1 MSLLCKPFTALPAIA
16 KVYRNHLAEKRF
28 HMKIRKHAP
37 RILLLLLIFL
47 LFNTNS
53 ADAAKNVYR
62 VDRYGELYDYS
73 GSSVVPIRSN
83 VSAIGP
89 YTFYG
94 VKTTKFTTAG
104 NPYFKTI
111 NGALYSKDGTLLI
124 KCPSEKEGSF
134 TVPSSVK
141 KIAHSAFKDCTKLTK
156 VTIPDSVTVMDER
169 TFKNCSMLKQI
180 RLSRYLTSIPSEAF
194 SGCSSLTNITIPS
207 SVSSI
212 RSKAFYNCQSLRS
225 IAIPDSVSKV
235 GSSCFANCINLKKAL
250 LSSKMESLEYSLF
263 NNCTELKTVEN
274 TGHIEEIEANAF
286 RNCIHLKTFS
296 YSNKLDTI
304 GSAAFLNCLELGT
317 VTIMKGTRYIS
328 YNAFN
333 GAANKFVV
341 DSSNPNYSS
350 LNGMLL
356 DEKGESLIQA
366 PIHMDGDLDIP
377 KGVVRIASNALT
389 GGCFSSITI
398 PEGVTSMR
406 MTQFEDCENLKSIH
420 FPASLK
426 TFIYYTGDALN
437 LKYLDRIVV
446 SRSNPNFYSKDGVMY
461 SSDGAYVIFFPSGK
475 KGAFRL
481 PETCKTIGDR
491 MRYNRLSSISV
502 SPKSKYFS
510 STGGVLYDS
519 KGKQIVCFPM
529 SKRSYRI
536 PAGVKN
542 ITYLKKIKEDLKCK
556 AIQVSSKNKWFSAK
570 AGVVFDSDEETLL
583 FYPTKKRGSYKIPSS
598 TVFIA
603 GDAFDDAHELT
614 SLTITKN
621 VRRSRYSTFYFRD
634 CKKLKSISVN
644 QGELNYISMN
654 FSGCDKLARLTFPS
668 TIMTTNL
675 KNLPTGVTIHGWKN
689 TYAKEA
695 AEEAKGKFVSRGTI
709 PNVVTGARIKKII
722 DKYQLSWNASSEAS
736 GYQVYTSYSTI
747 KDLKGSGSTSCFI
760 PEKYSEST
768 IYIRAYKIENKKKV
782 YGKARALDIS

>member
-1 MSLLCKPFTALPAIA
+1 
-16 KVYRNHLAEKRF
+16 
-28 HMKIRKHAP
+28 MKIRKHAP

-736 GYQVYTSYSTI
+736 GYQVYTSYSTN

>member
-1 MSLLCKPFTALPAIA
+1 
-16 KVYRNHLAEKRF
+16 
-28 HMKIRKHAP
+28 MKIRKHAP

-475 KGAFRL
+475 KGAFACRKHVK
-481 PETCKTIGDR
+481 PSETG
-491 MRYNRLSSISV
+491 
-502 SPKSKYFS
+502 
-510 STGGVLYDS
+510 
-519 KGKQIVCFPM
+519 
-529 SKRSYRI
+529 
-536 PAGVKN
+536 
-542 ITYLKKIKEDLKCK
+542 
-556 AIQVSSKNKWFSAK
+556 
-570 AGVVFDSDEETLL
+570 
-583 FYPTKKRGSYKIPSS
+583 
-598 TVFIA
+598 
-603 GDAFDDAHELT
+603 
-614 SLTITKN
+614 
-621 VRRSRYSTFYFRD
+621 
-634 CKKLKSISVN
+634 
-644 QGELNYISMN
+644 
-654 FSGCDKLARLTFPS
+654 
-668 TIMTTNL
+668 
-675 KNLPTGVTIHGWKN
+675 
-689 TYAKEA
+689 
-695 AEEAKGKFVSRGTI
+695 
-709 PNVVTGARIKKII
+709 
-722 DKYQLSWNASSEAS
+722 
-736 GYQVYTSYSTI
+736 
-747 KDLKGSGSTSCFI
+747 
-760 PEKYSEST
+760 
-768 IYIRAYKIENKKKV
+768 
-782 YGKARALDIS
+782 

>member
-1 MSLLCKPFTALPAIA
+1 
-16 KVYRNHLAEKRF
+16 
-28 HMKIRKHAP
+28 MKIRKHAP

>member
-1 MSLLCKPFTALPAIA
+1 
-16 KVYRNHLAEKRF
+16 
-28 HMKIRKHAP
+28 MKIRKHAP

-207 SVSSI
+207 SVISI

-250 LSSKMESLEYSLF
+250 LSSKMESVEYSLF

-350 LNGMLL
+350 QNGMLL

-389 GGCFSSITI
+389 GGRFSSITI

-426 TFIYYTGDALN
+426 TFVYYTGDALN

-542 ITYLKKIKEDLKCK
+542 INYLKKIKEDLKCK
-556 AIQVSSKNKWFSAK
+556 AIQVSSKNKWFSTK

-695 AEEAKGKFVSRGTI
+695 AEEAQGKFVSRGTI

-768 IYIRAYKIENKKKV
+768 IYIRAYKIENKKKI

>member
-1 MSLLCKPFTALPAIA
+1 
-16 KVYRNHLAEKRF
+16 
-28 HMKIRKHAP
+28 MKIRKHAP

-250 LSSKMESLEYSLF
+250 LSSKMESVEYSLF

-350 LNGMLL
+350 QNGMLL

-389 GGCFSSITI
+389 GGRFSSITI

-426 TFIYYTGDALN
+426 TFVYYTGDALN

-446 SRSNPNFYSKDGVMY
+446 SRSNPNFFSKDGVMY

-510 STGGVLYDS
+510 STSGVLYDS

-542 ITYLKKIKEDLKCK
+542 INYLKKIKEDLKCK
-556 AIQVSSKNKWFSAK
+556 AIQVSSKNKWFSTK

-768 IYIRAYKIENKKKV
+768 IYIRAYKIENKKKI

>member
-1 MSLLCKPFTALPAIA
+1 
-16 KVYRNHLAEKRF
+16 
-28 HMKIRKHAP
+28 MKIRKHAP

-502 SPKSKYFS
+502 SRKSKYFS

-542 ITYLKKIKEDLKCK
+542 INYLKKIKEDLKCK

>member
-1 MSLLCKPFTALPAIA
+1 MKTKKYAPLFLLF
-16 KVYRNHLAEKRF
+16 
-28 HMKIRKHAP
+28 
-37 RILLLLLIFL
+37 LLTCL
-47 LFNTNS
+47 LFNTAS
-53 ADAAKNVYR
+53 ADAAKSVYR
-62 VDRYGELYDYS
+62 VDRFGELYDYS
-73 GSSVVPIRSN
+73 GSPVVPIRSN

-94 VKTTKFTTAG
+94 VKTTRFTTAG
-104 NPYFKTI
+104 NPYFKSI

-124 KCPSEKEGSF
+124 KCPSEKTGSF

-141 KIAHSAFKDCTKLTK
+141 KIAHSAFMDCTKLTS
-156 VTIPDSVTVMDER
+156 VTIPDSVTVMDDR
-169 TFKNCSMLKQI
+169 TFKNCALLKRV

-194 SGCSSLTNITIPS
+194 SGCSSLTDITIPS

-212 RSKAFYNCQSLRS
+212 SSKAFYNCQSLRS
-225 IAIPDSVSKV
+225 ISLPDSVSKV
-235 GSSCFANCINLKKAL
+235 GSSCFANCINLKKAR
-250 LSSKMESLEYSLF
+250 LSSKMDAVEYSLF

-274 TGHIEEIEANAF
+274 TGHIEEIEGNAF

-296 YSNKLDTI
+296 YSNKLDSI

-317 VTIMKGTRYIS
+317 VTIMKGTRDIG

-333 GAANKFVV
+333 GAASKFIV

-350 LNGMLL
+350 RNGMLL
-356 DEKGESLIQA
+356 NEKGETLIQA
-366 PIHMDGDLDIP
+366 PINMSGDLDIP

-389 GGCFSSITI
+389 GGHFSSITI
-398 PEGVTSMR
+398 PEGVTWMR
-406 MTQFEDCENLKSIH
+406 MNQFQGCDNLKSIH

-426 TFIYYTGDALN
+426 TFVYYSGDALN
-437 LKYLDRIVV
+437 LKHLERIVV
-446 SRSNPNFYSKDGVMY
+446 AKGNPNFYSQDGVMY
-461 SSDGAYVIFFPSGK
+461 SSDGVYVIFFPSGK
-475 KGAFRL
+475 TGAFRL
-481 PETCKTIGDR
+481 PQTCKTIGDR

-502 SPKSKYFS
+502 SSKSKYFS

-542 ITYLKKIKEDLKCK
+542 INYLKRVKEDLKCK
-556 AIQVSSKNKWFSAK
+556 AIKVSSKNKWFSSK
-570 AGVVFDSDEETLL
+570 AGVVFDSDEETLI
-583 FYPTKKRGSYKIPSS
+583 FYPTKKKGSYKLPTS
-598 TVFIA
+598 TQYIA

-621 VRRSRYSTFYFRD
+621 VKRSRFSTFYFRD

-654 FSGCDKLARLTFPS
+654 FTGCDKLAKLTFPS

-695 AEEAKGKFVSRGTI
+695 AENAQGKFVSRGTI

-782 YGKARALDIS
+782 YGKARSLDIG

>member
-1 MSLLCKPFTALPAIA
+1 
-16 KVYRNHLAEKRF
+16 
-28 HMKIRKHAP
+28 MKIRKHAP

-510 STGGVLYDS
+510 STGGGLYDS

-654 FSGCDKLARLTFPS
+654 FSGCDK
-668 TIMTTNL
+668 
-675 KNLPTGVTIHGWKN
+675 
-689 TYAKEA
+689 
-695 AEEAKGKFVSRGTI
+695 
-709 PNVVTGARIKKII
+709 
-722 DKYQLSWNASSEAS
+722 
-736 GYQVYTSYSTI
+736 
-747 KDLKGSGSTSCFI
+747 
-760 PEKYSEST
+760 
-768 IYIRAYKIENKKKV
+768 
-782 YGKARALDIS
+782 

>member
-1 MSLLCKPFTALPAIA
+1 
-16 KVYRNHLAEKRF
+16 
-28 HMKIRKHAP
+28 MKIRKHAP

-250 LSSKMESLEYSLF
+250 LSSKMESVEYSLF

-350 LNGMLL
+350 QNGMLL

-389 GGCFSSITI
+389 GGRFSSITI

-426 TFIYYTGDALN
+426 TFVYYTGDALN

-542 ITYLKKIKEDLKCK
+542 INYLKKIKEDLKCK
-556 AIQVSSKNKWFSAK
+556 AIQVSSKNKWFSTK

>member
-1 MSLLCKPFTALPAIA
+1 
-16 KVYRNHLAEKRF
+16 
-28 HMKIRKHAP
+28 MKIRKHAP

-250 LSSKMESLEYSLF
+250 LSSKMESVEYSLF

-350 LNGMLL
+350 QNGMLL

-389 GGCFSSITI
+389 GGRFSSITI

-406 MTQFEDCENLKSIH
+406 MTQFDDCENLKSIH

-426 TFIYYTGDALN
+426 TFVYYTGDALN

>member
-1 MSLLCKPFTALPAIA
+1 
-16 KVYRNHLAEKRF
+16 
-28 HMKIRKHAP
+28 MKIRKHAP

-250 LSSKMESLEYSLF
+250 LSSKMESVEYSLF

-350 LNGMLL
+350 QNGMLL

-389 GGCFSSITI
+389 GGRFSSITI

-426 TFIYYTGDALN
+426 TFVYYTGDALN

-542 ITYLKKIKEDLKCK
+542 INYLKKIKEDLKCK
-556 AIQVSSKNKWFSAK
+556 AIQVSSKNKWFSTK

-695 AEEAKGKFVSRGTI
+695 AEEAQGKFVSRGTI

-768 IYIRAYKIENKKKV
+768 IYIRAYKIENKKKI

>member
-1 MSLLCKPFTALPAIA
+1 
-16 KVYRNHLAEKRF
+16 
-28 HMKIRKHAP
+28 MKIRKHAP

-94 VKTTKFTTAG
+94 VRTTKFTTAG

-250 LSSKMESLEYSLF
+250 LSSKMESVEYSLF

-350 LNGMLL
+350 QNGMLL

-389 GGCFSSITI
+389 GGRFSSITI

-406 MTQFEDCENLKSIH
+406 MTQFDDCENLKSIH

-426 TFIYYTGDALN
+426 TFVYYTGDALN

>member
-1 MSLLCKPFTALPAIA
+1 
-16 KVYRNHLAEKRF
+16 
-28 HMKIRKHAP
+28 MKIRKHAP

-542 ITYLKKIKEDLKCK
+542 INYLKKIKEDLKCK
-556 AIQVSSKNKWFSAK
+556 AIQVSSKNKWFSTK
-570 AGVVFDSDEETLL
+570 EGVVFDSDEETLL

-695 AEEAKGKFVSRGTI
+695 AEEAQGKFVSRGTI

>member
-1 MSLLCKPFTALPAIA
+1 
-16 KVYRNHLAEKRF
+16 
-28 HMKIRKHAP
+28 MKIRKHAP

-583 FYPTKKRGSYKIPSS
+583 FYPTKKRGSYKSPSS

>member
-1 MSLLCKPFTALPAIA
+1 
-16 KVYRNHLAEKRF
+16 
-28 HMKIRKHAP
+28 MKIRKHAP

-250 LSSKMESLEYSLF
+250 LSSKMESVEYSLF

-350 LNGMLL
+350 QNGMLL

-389 GGCFSSITI
+389 GGRFSSITI

-426 TFIYYTGDALN
+426 TFVYYTGDALN

-542 ITYLKKIKEDLKCK
+542 INYLKKIKEDLKCK
-556 AIQVSSKNKWFSAK
+556 AIQVSSKNKWFSTK

-768 IYIRAYKIENKKKV
+768 IYIRAYKIENQKKV